1 MRILL
6 WNIQDG
12 GVLSLNHPDRSNLQ
26 NILTV
31 IRDLVPDLTVL
42 PEYETEY
49 RRIFLDEG
57 LIPLGYTCAV
67 CEDAPDATL
76 RKRTLLAAKRPF
88 TTLPRPMEILRYSW
102 RNWIEAAF
110 PESGLRLLGIHV
122 PLAQTSGR
130 FGDSRDNCRETP
142 LFRGT
147 AAPLHRIRRSFLP
160 RPDPRG
166 LQPLP
171 RRCLWGDAQR
181 FLHRFNGADQ
191 RRTHLEQTEARLPL
205 CKRSF
210 PLPGDLRLRAAE
222 NTLLRPRLS
231 LFGCRPVKTT
241 KPPLPEVKEA
251 GVIYKSRSGERDYA
265 FAAFSLDA
273 IWDFRLAA
281 WFLWMIPLE
290 ADWSMTL

>member
-49 RRIFLDEG
+49 RRIFLEEG

-76 RKRTLLAAKRPF
+76 RKRTLLAAKLPF

-122 PLAQTSGR
+122 PLAQTSDR
-130 FGDSRDNCRETP
+130 FGDSRDNCREKRLFLEELRRRFTEYAALSSPTLILGDFNLYPGAVYGEALKDFSAALTELTKGEPTWNKRKLDCLFANEAFRSRVTFVSEPQKTP
-142 LFRGT
+142 
-147 AAPLHRIRRSFLP
+147 
-160 RPDPRG
+160 
-166 LQPLP
+166 
-171 RRCLWGDAQR
+171 
-181 FLHRFNGADQ
+181 
-191 RRTHLEQTEARLPL
+191 
-205 CKRSF
+205 
-210 PLPGDLRLRAAE
+210 
-222 NTLLRPRLS
+222 
-231 LFGCRPVKTT
+231 
-241 KPPLPEVKEA
+241 
-251 GVIYKSRSGERDYA
+251 
-265 FAAFSLDA
+265 FSDHAYLYLDA
-273 IWDFRLAA
+273 DL
-281 WFLWMIPLE
+281 
-290 ADWSMTL
+290 

>member
-49 RRIFLDEG
+49 RRIFLEEG

-130 FGDSRDNCRETP
+130 FGDSRDNCREKRLFLEELRRRFTEYAALSSPALILGDFNLYPGAVYGEMLKDFSTALTELTKGEPTWNKRKLDFLFANEVFRSRVTFVSEPQKTP
-142 LFRGT
+142 
-147 AAPLHRIRRSFLP
+147 
-160 RPDPRG
+160 
-166 LQPLP
+166 
-171 RRCLWGDAQR
+171 
-181 FLHRFNGADQ
+181 
-191 RRTHLEQTEARLPL
+191 
-205 CKRSF
+205 
-210 PLPGDLRLRAAE
+210 
-222 NTLLRPRLS
+222 
-231 LFGCRPVKTT
+231 
-241 KPPLPEVKEA
+241 
-251 GVIYKSRSGERDYA
+251 
-265 FAAFSLDA
+265 FSDHAYLYLDA
-273 IWDFRLAA
+273 DL
-281 WFLWMIPLE
+281 
-290 ADWSMTL
+290 